1 MSLRDLDNQQKG
13 LVEFIWGG
21 GTQGSGLEIQIWESF
36 SCRAIDV
43 EKTTMPRERERD
55 YKVRRKEG
63 PRKSLGKF
71 QYLMDRQKKK
81 TL

>member
-1 MSLRDLDNQQKG
+1 M
-13 LVEFIWGG
+13 IWGG
-21 GTQGSGLEIQIWESF
+21 QTPGSGLEIQIWESF

-43 EKTTMPRERERD
+43 EKNNAQRERD